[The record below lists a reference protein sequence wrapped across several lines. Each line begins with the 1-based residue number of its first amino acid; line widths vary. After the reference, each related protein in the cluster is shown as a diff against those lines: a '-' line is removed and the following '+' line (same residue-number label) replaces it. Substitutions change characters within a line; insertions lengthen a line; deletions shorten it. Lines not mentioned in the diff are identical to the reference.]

1 MGWQQNMDDNYN
13 LTAAEERLADIIWQR
28 APISSPELVDI
39 AWAILEWKKST
50 TYTVLRRL
58 CEKGIFYN
66 ANAIVKTAITREE
79 LIARQSRQFVN
90 SSFGGSLPR
99 FVTSFFGGKKLSAKE
114 AEELKRLIEAHEE
127 Q

>member
-1 MGWQQNMDDNYN
+1 MEDKYN
-13 LTAAEERLADIIWQR
+13 LTTAEERLADIIWQH
-28 APISSPELVDI
+28 APITSPELVDI
-39 AWAILEWKKST
+39 AWEMLEWKKST

-58 CEKGIFYN
+58 CEKEIFVNIN
-66 ANAIVKTAITREE
+66 AVVQVAITREE

-99 FVTSFFGGKKLSAKE
+99 FVTSFFGGKKLSAQE
-114 AEELKRLIEAHEE
+114 ADELKRLIEAHEE